1 MKKASLVV
9 HPVYGKNQ
17 IFDPKS
23 PLNRDNCLLFFHEL
37 HKEFL
42 KQGYDLQTSDVCS
55 PEEADLCV
63 YNEMPK
69 SFSGVVKEKSAVLL
83 FESELI
89 RPDNWSAKN
98 HEKFKYVFT
107 WNDDYV
113 DNKKYFKFNFV
124 DANEPK
130 FKKFSEKTKLCTLI
144 AGNKAKSHP
153 YELYSK
159 RVEAIRWF
167 EKNHP
172 NDFEFFGM
180 GWDRYTFTAPV
191 VGKVLNRITPLGKMF
206 AQKWPSYR
214 GPVKNKSELLQNYKF
229 SICYENAEKIP
240 GYITEKIFDSMAAG
254 CIPVYWGAPNI
265 ANYIPESCF
274 IDKAKFK
281 TYEDLYKH
289 LSDMNE
295 YEYNQMQNAMLDFL
309 KCKEHQIFEAQYN
322 ARIIA
327 ERLSQS

>member
-9 HPVYGKNQ
+9 HPVYGNNQ

-23 PLNRDNCLLFFHEL
+23 PLNRDNCLLFFQELRHEFV
-37 HKEFL
+37 K
-42 KQGYDLQTSDVCS
+42 KGYDLQTSDVCS
-55 PEEADLCV
+55 VAEADLV
-63 YNEMPK
+63 IYNEMPK

-89 RPDNWSAKN
+89 RPDNWDIKN
-98 HEKFKYVFT
+98 HEKFKFIFT

-124 DANEPK
+124 DANQPK
-130 FKKFSEKTKLCTLI
+130 FKKFSEKIKLCTLV

-167 EKNHP
+167 EKFHP
-172 NDFEFFGM
+172 ADFEFFGV
-180 GWDRYTFTAPV
+180 GWDRYAFGLPLI
-191 VGKVLNRITPLGKMF
+191 GKVLNRITPLGKMF

-214 GPVKNKSELLQNYKF
+214 GPAKNKIDLMQNYKF

-240 GYITEKIFDSMAAG
+240 GYITEKIFDSLAAG

-265 ANYIPESCF
+265 TKFVPADCF
-274 IDKAKFK
+274 VNKVDFP
-281 TYEDLYKH
+281 TYEKLYDYLTNMSEARYSECQAAIKRYLTSDLH
-289 LSDMNE
+289 
-295 YEYNQMQNAMLDFL
+295 NQFTA
-309 KCKEHQIFEAQYN
+309 KYN
-322 ARIIA
+322 AEAICRV
-327 ERLSQS
+327 LCD